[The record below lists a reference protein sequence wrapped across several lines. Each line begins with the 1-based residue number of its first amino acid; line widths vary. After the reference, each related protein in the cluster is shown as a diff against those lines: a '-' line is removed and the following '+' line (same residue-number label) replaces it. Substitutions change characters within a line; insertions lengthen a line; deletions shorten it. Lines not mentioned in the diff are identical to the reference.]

1 MSTYQEVLV
10 YLEHFTNAE
19 PQPDSPQAMDA
30 ALNLERMRRL
40 LAALGDPHL
49 RYPVAVHVA
58 GTKGKGSVSAICASV
73 LQAAGYRV
81 GLFTSPHLED
91 FCERIQVQGEP
102 ISQEAVVALTER
114 MLPAIETIPHLRTFE
129 LYTALACLYFAEQGA
144 QAAVL
149 EVGLGGRLDSTNVVT
164 PAVAVITS
172 LSFDHTMLLGH
183 TLPEI
188 AAEKGGIIKP
198 GVPVVVAPQ
207 QPEALAVLRRLA
219 AERSAPLTLIGLD
232 WQVRSVAHSLEGQR
246 LEVRPLGGAAQQL
259 DLALLGDHQAENGA
273 VAYAALS
280 ILRERGWAISPEA
293 LAEGF
298 RRVWWP
304 GRFEILQRSP
314 TVVADGAHNEDSAR
328 RLMQAMR
335 DYFPGRPVTLVF
347 GALRHKEVEGMFSD
361 LLGPAAEGV
370 ARVILTEA
378 DTPRAWEAHELLAL
392 AQAAS
397 PPALP
402 PRPMQVVKP
411 VARALQMA
419 LESSAPGDVILVT
432 GSLRV
437 VAEARAACK
446 RRAWPAPPERIED
459 VYG

>member
-1 MSTYQEVLV
+1 MSAYQEVLA

-49 RYPVAVHVA
+49 RYPVAMHVA

-91 FCERIQVQGEP
+91 FCERIQVQGEL
-102 ISQEAVVALTER
+102 ISPDAVVALTER
-114 MLPAIETIPHLRTFE
+114 MRPVIETIPHLRTFE
-129 LYTALACLYFAEQGA
+129 LYTALACLYFAEQGV

-149 EVGLGGRLDSTNVVT
+149 EVGLGGRLDSTNVVM
-164 PAVAVITS
+164 PAVSVITS

-207 QPEALAVLRRLA
+207 KPEALAVLRRLA
-219 AERSAPLTLIGLD
+219 AEHGAPLTLIGHD
-232 WQVRSVAHSLEGQR
+232 WQVRSLAHSLEGQR
-246 LEVRPLGGAAQQL
+246 LEVRPSGGAAQQL
-259 DLALLGDHQAENGA
+259 DLALLGEHQAENGA

-280 ILRERGWAISPEA
+280 ILRDHGWAISPEA

-298 RRVWWP
+298 RQVWWP
-304 GRFEILQRSP
+304 GRFEILQHSP

-328 RLMQAMR
+328 RLMQAMH

-361 LLGPAAEGV
+361 LLGPAAETV

-378 DTPRAWEAHELLAL
+378 ETTRAWEAHELLAL

-397 PPALP
+397 PR
-402 PRPMQVVKP
+402 RPMQVVKP

-419 LESSAPGDVILVT
+419 LELSAPGDVILVT

-437 VAEARAACK
+437 VAEARAAFK

-459 VYG
+459 VNG